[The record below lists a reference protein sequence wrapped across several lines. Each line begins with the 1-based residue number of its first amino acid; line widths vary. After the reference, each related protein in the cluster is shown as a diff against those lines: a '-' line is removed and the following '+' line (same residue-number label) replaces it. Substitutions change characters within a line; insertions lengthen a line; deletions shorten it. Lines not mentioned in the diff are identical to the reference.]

1 MNCSRDLKKLAKP
14 WIYKSF
20 FWSLHQFFSYIR
32 SEQFLKQ
39 NTNHFF
45 PLISLFSPFSSMDK
59 RDILLFYVQCQ
70 ILLHFAASTFLQ
82 TSPQDKTNYHPK
94 VAFLQV
100 WPPKTQFQPVRKIQ
114 IFQIYHSLRRYWMG
128 KVYAFLACCYHTE
141 LRLFFHLSKGQL
153 ISKCPIGV
161 IVSTKIPTKKFDN
174 FCPRNL
180 KRGQI
185 IR

>member
-1 MNCSRDLKKLAKP
+1 MNCSSDLRKLANSWHLALNLLK
-14 WIYKSF
+14 F
-20 FWSLHQFFSYIR
+20 FLIPTSIFSYTR

-114 IFQIYHSLRRYWMG
+114 IFQIYHSLRTHHSKILKDGWG
-128 KVYAFLACCYHTE
+128 KIH
-141 LRLFFHLSKGQL
+141 SQ
-153 ISKCPIGV
+153 
-161 IVSTKIPTKKFDN
+161 
-174 FCPRNL
+174 FCF
-180 KRGQI
+180 
-185 IR
+185 